1 MPIRREIAA
10 AWLCAMALLLMSSAR
25 AAPMVLFSVDD
36 VGAGLFQY
44 NLIVDNSTGGE
55 PLSGLLVLNGNS
67 LFGLDDTSEIG
78 APQNVAEN
86 PAANWSF
93 FAPLPAFSDI
103 LFYFSLDPAADIPT
117 GGSLAGFFFRSTLDP
132 LAVTSGGF
140 AVEAIGAIF
149 GNEIP
154 LSNARFI
161 SEPPACFWLPWE

>member
-67 LFGLDDTSEIG
+67 LFGLDETCPESPRS
-78 APQNVAEN
+78 AQ
-86 PAANWSF
+86 
-93 FAPLPAFSDI
+93 
-103 LFYFSLDPAADIPT
+103 T
-117 GGSLAGFFFRSTLDP
+117 LA
-132 LAVTSGGF
+132 
-140 AVEAIGAIF
+140 
-149 GNEIP
+149 
-154 LSNARFI
+154 
-161 SEPPACFWLPWE
+161 